1 MYALEVYFQCR
12 ESTGEGMI
20 DLEEIFSKMEHDL
33 KNQLLEAIE
42 PLDAIQ
48 CARNLYDSVFA
59 IVEEFFGDLL
69 VRVRNLGTIRRRCE
83 TLTNPNEENT
93 CWWQYRAQLV
103 ISLAE
108 TITDFQA
115 RFANF
120 DNTALRLLEEYTVC
134 RRTTVAELQ

>member
-1 MYALEVYFQCR
+1 MQLEQ
-12 ESTGEGMI
+12 
-20 DLEEIFSKMEHDL
+20 DL

-59 IVEEFFGDLL
+59 IGEEFIGALL

-83 TLTNPNEENT
+83 ATTNPSEEST

-103 ISLAE
+103 ISLAD
-108 TITDFQA
+108 TITDFQTRLA
-115 RFANF
+115 RFET
-120 DNTALRLLEEYTVC
+120 TALFLLEEYTVC
-134 RRTTVAELQ
+134 RRTTMTELTM